1 MQINANKQKCSAAL
15 FAAQPPIFT
24 MHTHKSSELSS
35 TVSLPRILDMI
46 WLAYIETDGVSSGS
60 TGTRVSWLLLSCCC
74 TFSTQPGSVV
84 FHMPPDG
91 PSRATSVGV
100 FDPRLGVTQPRTDF
114 VQLARVLCFH
124 QPTFV
129 MTWINCSNQLKRIL
143 HRNCC
148 VLSRIT

>member
-46 WLAYIETDGVSSGS
+46 WLAYIETDGV
-60 TGTRVSWLLLSCCC
+60 RRAVLVSYKPESIVFMTVVWHTTVPITCHQLMAHQTPVSPQ
-74 TFSTQPGSVV
+74 FTQPGSVV

-91 PSRATSVGV
+91 PSRAASVGV
-100 FDPRLGVTQPRTDF
+100 FDPRLGVMQPRTDF

-124 QPTFV
+124 QV
-129 MTWINCSNQLKRIL
+129 N
-143 HRNCC
+143 
-148 VLSRIT
+148 